1 MDLATSISESGTSLP
16 ELFQAQVARS
26 PEAAAVVFEDVS
38 LSYAELNARANQ
50 LAHGLIA
57 HGAGPEQVVA
67 LAVARSADLV
77 VALLAVLKTGAAY
90 LPIDPS
96 YPADR
101 ISFMLADTSC
111 RVALVTSETVGVL
124 PETACP
130 ALLLDSVADGQW
142 PSTDPTDQERVAPLH
157 QDHPAYVMYTSGS
170 TGRPKGVVLPCG
182 VLVNLVLWHGSVS
195 PAGPQVRTAQ
205 FSAISFDASATEILS
220 TLHRGGC
227 LVVPDE
233 QTRRS
238 PEQFVHWLED
248 NRVSELHAP
257 NVMVDTVCEA
267 AAEEGLTLPALVE
280 IAQAGEAF
288 VLSDRIA
295 AFQRAVPGRRLH
307 NHYGPTET
315 HVVTAWSLE
324 PEPDGWSATAPI
336 GRALPNTE
344 LFVLD
349 DHLDPVPVGTAG
361 ELYVSGGVL
370 ARGYFNR
377 PGLTAKRFVACPFGP
392 AGSRMY
398 RTGDLVRWDDGDRLE
413 FLGRADAQVKVR
425 GYRIEPGEVEAV
437 LLRHPGV
444 AQAAVVA
451 REERP
456 GDKRLVGYV
465 VPGSSAVVDPAGL
478 RGFAGESLPDFMVP
492 QIVVVDAL
500 PLTPSGKVDRAALT
514 AREVM
519 TSPAGRAPS
528 THQEEALCKLYA
540 EVLGVP
546 SVGVDDDFFALG
558 GHSLLVTRLI
568 ARIRDTFEAEVGLH
582 ALFDHPTPTDMAEYL
597 ADVGG
602 PARRGRAEQPQ
613 G

>member
-1 MDLATSISESGTSLP
+1 MDFATSVSVSDTTLP
-16 ELFQAQVARS
+16 ELFQAQAERS
-26 PEAAAVVFEDVS
+26 PEATAVVSEGVS
-38 LSYAELNARANQ
+38 LSYTELNARANQ

-57 HGAGPEQVVA
+57 RGAGPEQVVA
-67 LAVARSADLV
+67 LAVTRSADLV
-77 VALLAVLKTGAAY
+77 AALLAVLKTGAAY

-101 ISFMLADTSC
+101 ISFMLADTPC

-130 ALLLDSVADGQW
+130 QLLLDSVADGEW
-142 PSTDPTDQERVAPLH
+142 PSTDPTDQDRVTPLH
-157 QDHPAYVMYTSGS
+157 HDHPAYVMYTSGS

-195 PAGPQVRTAQ
+195 PAGQQVRTAQ

-227 LVVPDE
+227 LVIPDE

-238 PEQFVHWLED
+238 PDRFVRWLEN

-257 NVMVDTVCEA
+257 NAMVDAMCEA
-267 AAEEGLTLPALVE
+267 AAEKGLTLPALVE

-324 PEPDGWSATAPI
+324 PEPGGWKATAPI
-336 GRALPNTE
+336 GRPLPDTR

-349 DHLDPVPVGTAG
+349 DSLDPVEAGTAG

-377 PGLTAKRFVACPFGP
+377 PALTAERFVACPFGP

-398 RTGDLVRWDDGDRLE
+398 RTGDLVRWDEGERLE

-437 LLRHPGV
+437 LLRHPSV

-456 GDKRLVGYV
+456 GDKRLIGYV
-465 VPGSSAVVDPAGL
+465 VPGNSTVVDPANL
-478 RGFAGESLPDFMVP
+478 RAFVGESLPDFMIP
-492 QIVVVDAL
+492 RIAVVDAL
-500 PLTPSGKVDRAALT
+500 PLTPSGKVDRAALS
-514 AREVM
+514 AWEGVASHDGQAPR
-519 TSPAGRAPS
+519 SP
-528 THQEEALCKLYA
+528 QERALCKLYA
-540 EVLGVP
+540 EVLGIP
-546 SVGVDDDFFALG
+546 SVGVNDDFFALG
-558 GHSLLVTRLI
+558 GHSLLVTRLV
-568 ARIRDTFEAEVGLH
+568 ARIGDTFETEVGLR
-582 ALFDHPTPTDMAEYL
+582 ALFDNPTPADMAEYL
-597 ADVGG
+597 ASTEQVLSHDL
-602 PARRGRAEQPQ
+602 AEQS
-613 G
+613 

>member
-1 MDLATSISESGTSLP
+1 MDLATSISETGTTLP

-26 PEAAAVVFEDVS
+26 PEATAVEFEDVS

-50 LAHGLIA
+50 LAHRLIA

-101 ISFMLADTSC
+101 ISFMVAETSC
-111 RVALVTSETVGVL
+111 RIALVTSETIGVL
-124 PETACP
+124 PELECP
-130 ALLLDSVADGQW
+130 HLLLDSMADGQW
-142 PSTDPTDQERVAPLH
+142 PSTDPVDQDRLAPLH

-195 PAGPQVRTAQ
+195 PTGPRVRTAQ

-238 PEQFVHWLED
+238 PERFVRWLED

-257 NVMVDTVCEA
+257 NAMVDAVCEA
-267 AAEEGLTLPALVE
+267 ATEEGLRLPDLVE

-295 AFQRAVPGRRLH
+295 ALQRAVPGRRMH

-370 ARGYFNR
+370 ARGYLHR
-377 PGLTAKRFVACPFGP
+377 PGLTADRFVACPFGS

-398 RTGDLVRWDDGDRLE
+398 RTGDLVRWDDSDRLE
-413 FLGRADAQVKVR
+413 FLGRADAQLKVR

-437 LLRHPGV
+437 LLRCPGV

-451 REERP
+451 REERS
-456 GDKRLVGYV
+456 GDKRLVAYV
-465 VPGSSAVVDPAGL
+465 VPGSSTVVDPARL
-478 RGFAGESLPDFMVP
+478 REFAAESLPDFMVP
-492 QIVVVDAL
+492 QVVVVDAV
-500 PLTPSGKVDRAALT
+500 PLTPSGKVDRAALS
-514 AREVM
+514 AREV
-519 TSPAGRAPS
+519 TASATGRAPR
-528 THQEEALCKLYA
+528 THQEQILCKLYA

-546 SVGVDDDFFALG
+546 AVGVDDDFFALG
-558 GHSLLVTRLI
+558 GHSLLVTRLVN
-568 ARIRDTFEAEVGLH
+568 RVRDTFDVEMGLRV
-582 ALFDHPTPTDMAEYL
+582 LFDNPTPADMAEHVTL
-597 ADVGG
+597 HRNGG
-602 PARRGRAEQPQ
+602 
-613 G
+613 

>member
-1 MDLATSISESGTSLP
+1 MDLATSITLP
-16 ELFQAQVARS
+16 DLVQAQVARS
-26 PEAAAVVFEDVS
+26 PGATAVEFEDVS
-38 LSYAELNARANQ
+38 QSYAELNARANR
-50 LAHGLIA
+50 LAHRLIA

-101 ISFMLADTSC
+101 ISFMLSDTSC
-111 RVALVTSETVGVL
+111 RIALVTSETIGVL
-124 PETACP
+124 PELECP
-130 ALLLDSVADGQW
+130 HLLLDSMADGQW
-142 PSTDPTDQERVAPLH
+142 PSTDPVDQDRVAALH

-170 TGRPKGVVLPCG
+170 TGKPKGVVLPCG

-195 PAGPQVRTAQ
+195 QTGPRVRTAQ

-238 PEQFVHWLED
+238 PERFVRWLED

-257 NVMVDTVCEA
+257 NAMVDAVCEA
-267 AAEEGLTLPALVE
+267 AAAEGLRLPALVE

-295 AFQRAVPGRRLH
+295 ALQRAVPGRRLH

-315 HVVTAWSLE
+315 HVVTAWTLP

-336 GRALPNTE
+336 GQALPNTE

-361 ELYVSGGVL
+361 ELYLSGSVL

-377 PGLTAKRFVACPFGP
+377 PGLTAERFVACPFGP

-398 RTGDLVRWDDGDRLE
+398 RTGDLVRWDNADRLE

-465 VPGSSAVVDPAGL
+465 VPGSSAVVDPVRL
-478 RGFAGESLPDFMVP
+478 RGFAAESLPDFMIP
-492 QIVVVDAL
+492 QVVVVDAV
-500 PLTPSGKVDRAALT
+500 PLTPSGKVDRAALS
-514 AREVM
+514 AREVT
-519 TSPAGRAPS
+519 TSATGRAPR
-528 THQEEALCKLYA
+528 THQEEILCKLYA
-540 EVLGVP
+540 DVLGVP
-546 SVGVDDDFFALG
+546 AVGLDDDFFALG
-558 GHSLLVTRLI
+558 GHSLLVTRLVN
-568 ARIRDTFEAEVGLH
+568 RVRDTFDVEMGLH
-582 ALFDHPTPTDMAEYL
+582 VVFDNPTPADMAEHVIL
-597 ADVGG
+597 HKNGG
-602 PARRGRAEQPQ
+602 
-613 G
+613 